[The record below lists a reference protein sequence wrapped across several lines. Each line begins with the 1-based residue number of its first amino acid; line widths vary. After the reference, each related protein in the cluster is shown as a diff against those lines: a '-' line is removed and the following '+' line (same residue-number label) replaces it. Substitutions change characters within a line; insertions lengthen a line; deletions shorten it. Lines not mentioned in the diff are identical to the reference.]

1 MITLNI
7 EGHND
12 MCGGYSYSG
21 TASFEGKTVKE
32 VLDEIREYAKDKDA
46 HYLGDGFGNPKSNN
60 SDAWRIEID
69 GVIYWNSWVP
79 SNWETYKKYT
89 NELDN
94 LYVDKIIVNGGW
106 YCFYNFE
113 IITKKEELIPVEEQ
127 TDLKMIKEVSKMLF
141 TAVPIKASEQFSFL
155 IQHPFASN
163 SIVAV
168 PADTNLKEYARA
180 IHKELVTGVD
190 AQSHIVKM
198 TKMRI
203 EYLEN
208 LFNNLLKNNL
218 IDITIPEGAE
228 VYKQYIFNLI
238 DKAENLGEVVMLLN
252 KPWYMTFI
260 KYTEAYMSPSDLG
273 RILADCWIMQEY
285 PNRDSNARLSEII
298 SWFKKADKKT
308 LMTKEEYNKFVDFT
322 SVPWGCDTLL
332 TVYRGVSYNGKPD
345 GLSWT
350 TDYEKALWF
359 ASRFKGKNAKVYKMN
374 ITNPDAILAYFS
386 GRNEEEVV
394 IDTSLC
400 NNWEVI
406 VE

>member
-1 MITLNI
+1 M
-7 EGHND
+7 
-12 MCGGYSYSG
+12 
-21 TASFEGKTVKE
+21 K
-32 VLDEIREYAKDKDA
+32 
-46 HYLGDGFGNPKSNN
+46 
-60 SDAWRIEID
+60 
-69 GVIYWNSWVP
+69 
-79 SNWETYKKYT
+79 
-89 NELDN
+89 
-94 LYVDKIIVNGGW
+94 
-106 YCFYNFE
+106 
-113 IITKKEELIPVEEQ
+113 Q
-127 TDLKMIKEVSKMLF
+127 TDLNMIKEVSKMLF

-163 SIVAV
+163 NIVAV
-168 PADTNLKEYARA
+168 PAGTNLKEYARA

-190 AQSHIVKM
+190 AKTHIVKM
-198 TKMRI
+198 ARMRI
-203 EYLEN
+203 DYLED

-238 DKAENLGEVVMLLN
+238 DKANDLGDIVMLLN

-298 SWFKKADKKT
+298 SWFKKADKET
-308 LMTKEEYNKFVDFT
+308 LMDAEEYEKYQEIKLGI
-322 SVPWGCDTLL
+322 PWLPGINL

-350 TDYEKALWF
+350 TSYEKALWF

-406 VE
+406 VK